1 MSLLTTSSRG
11 KGRWLQVAE
20 LWRRG
25 AIGVK
30 YGFLLYEYKS
40 ATLKGDGSSGG
51 VLATET
57 DDS

>member
-1 MSLLTTSSRG
+1 VSLLTTSSRS

-51 VLATET
+51 AET